1 MASVDSSKEVKASLK
16 AARDAIRQQEW
27 KEALKHC
34 KSVLKLDRTNYNALL
49 FVGKCARELE

>member
-1 MASVDSSKEVKASLK
+1 MANGGSSKEVKAALK

-34 KSVLKLDRTNYNALL
+34 KVVT
-49 FVGKCARELE
+49 GE

>member
-34 KSVLKLDRTNYNALL
+34 KVRLMAMSACINI
-49 FVGKCARELE
+49 ARP